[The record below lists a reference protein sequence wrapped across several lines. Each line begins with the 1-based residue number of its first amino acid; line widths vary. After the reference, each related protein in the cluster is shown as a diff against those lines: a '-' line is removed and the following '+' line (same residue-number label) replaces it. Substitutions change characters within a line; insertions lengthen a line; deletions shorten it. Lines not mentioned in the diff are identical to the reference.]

1 MNYGLVEQADRSAAD
16 RRQKEFSSSVES
28 SVEVSVQEL
37 SRAVGQHALLQVE
50 IDRKIALHIVEMREE
65 LRLAKSELQSLRA
78 QMDQLIHGLA
88 QALESTLRQQV
99 RAPQASATDRFS
111 PNTRG
116 K

>member
-16 RRQKEFSSSVES
+16 RRQKEFSSNVES

-50 IDRKIALHIVEMREE
+50 IDRKIALHIIEMREE
-65 LRLAKSELQSLRA
+65 LR
-78 QMDQLIHGLA
+78 LA

-99 RAPQASATDRFS
+99 RAPQASATDRFP

>member
-16 RRQKEFSSSVES
+16 RRQKEFSSSVE
-28 SVEVSVQEL
+28 VGVQEL
-37 SRAVGQHALLQVE
+37 SQAVGQHALLQVE

-78 QMDQLIHGLA
+78 QMDQLIHSLA

-99 RAPQASATDRFS
+99 RAPQANSADQFS

>member
-1 MNYGLVEQADRSAAD
+1 MNDGLVEQADRCAAD
-16 RRQKEFSSSVES
+16 RRQKEFSSNVES

-37 SRAVGQHALLQVE
+37 SRAVGRHALLQVE

-78 QMDQLIHGLA
+78 QMDQLIHSLA

-99 RAPQASATDRFS
+99 RAPQASAADRYS
-111 PNTRG
+111 PNTRS

>member
-1 MNYGLVEQADRSAAD
+1 MDYGLVEQADRCAAD
-16 RRQKEFSSSVES
+16 RRQKEFSSNVES

-50 IDRKIALHIVEMREE
+50 IDRKIALHIIEMREE
-65 LRLAKSELQSLRA
+65 LRLAKDELQSLRA
-78 QMDQLIHGLA
+78 QIDQLIHGLA
-88 QALESTLRQQV
+88 QALESTLRPQV
-99 RAPQASATDRFS
+99 RAPQASAIDRFS